1 MAGFEF
7 AYCLHGGAPFRI
19 YLPVVASAVLS
30 QNELVN
36 LESGEADPA
45 ATNDTTL
52 VGAAVSAVDNTVD
65 GHFVW
70 VIADP
75 YAVYAVTD
83 ANARVAGATLDIG
96 SGGLTVASS
105 SNVDLIVV
113 TTSTATEKTHVMI
126 AHGEHY
132 LRP

>member
-7 AYCLHGGAPFRI
+7 AYCIHGGAPFKI
-19 YLPVVASAVLS
+19 KIPVADTVVLS
-30 QNELVN
+30 QNEMVN
-36 LESGEADPA
+36 LESGEADAA
-45 ATNDTTL
+45 ATNDTAL
-52 VGAAVSAVDNTVD
+52 VGAAESAVDNTDD
-65 GHFVW
+65 GLFVW

-83 ANARVAGATLDIG
+83 ANARLAGDTLDIG
-96 SGGLTVASS
+96 TGGLTVAASS
-105 SNVDLIVV
+105 SVDLIVV
-113 TTSTATEKTHVMI
+113 TPSTATEKTHVMI